1 MRFKYPKLAGVIAAI
16 IFAYILFS
24 NPSVRE
30 FISGLN
36 STGYFGAFI
45 AGMFYTFGFTS
56 PLSAGFFIDL
66 SPPSILIA
74 GILGGIGACIGD
86 MFIFYFVKEF
96 FKKEFVLLGNE
107 KPVKSIAKL
116 LDKLFGKRLNFYLM
130 HLLAAFFI
138 ASPLPD
144 EAGIILIAGFTKV
157 KASSMAIIGVIFNT
171 IGILILLS
179 I

>member
-1 MRFKYPKLAGVIAAI
+1 MKFKYPKIAGVIAAI
-16 IFAYILFS
+16 IFAYVLFS
-24 NPSVRE
+24 NPYVRE

-36 STGYFGAFI
+36 SPGYLGAFI
-45 AGMFYTFGFTS
+45 SGMFYTFGFTS
-56 PLSAGFFIDL
+56 PFSAGFFIDL
-66 SPPSILIA
+66 NPSSILLA

-116 LDKLFGKRLNFYLM
+116 LDKLFGKKINFYLM